1 MMQTYY
7 TEHIELILI
16 FGVIAFFFHRIALSR
31 KFYFLTEGPPTYI
44 AQISLVHVLLGFAI
58 YITGSL
64 LLPEQILPLISPLF
78 SSKSTAIT
86 WASLFSLGTVFLLL
100 CGLYLLIMKKD
111 FLIIWKNSPEPLIKD
126 AVIGVL
132 TWFLAF
138 PFVAIVEQVADLF
151 TYSLFGLKT
160 YEQVAVQYLKSAM
173 NNPHQLIAALFLILV
188 IAPLLEELLFRGLLQ
203 SFIKK
208 HLGAKAAI
216 LLAALGFALLHV
228 SSIQG
233 FGNISLVLSL
243 LTFSYFLGLVY
254 EKRQSL
260 IAPIALHFTFNAFT
274 TLRILFFMDV

>member
-1 MMQTYY
+1 MQTYY

-216 LLAALGFALLHV
+216 LLAGLGFALLHV

>member
-1 MMQTYY
+1 MQTYY